1 MSNILRRPMFRRG
14 GAVNSSGQG
23 ITSGLDTPKRG
34 LVDEPGK
41 YSQTLPQSSIDQAI
55 GMYGDVSKAMPFEYE
70 PELSLGDYLRIASRG
85 AEIVG
90 APSEGS
96 GLGGVLATASKP
108 LAKLGMELG
117 TGIDKRQALAKK
129 TYQDR
134 VGAVA
139 KLAGGLEEE
148 KIKANRTFAKKQNL
162 ELFESRMKKRIA
174 SLTEKR
180 DALEK
185 SDPEY
190 LKLDK
195 IIKIEEQNK
204 IDGMNAILTGSK
216 TEQEMKRELLLT
228 FIKNATA
235 QGDTI
240 ESAISSYMKAFPG
253 DEMDSIYSGFTAPVE
268 KETKK
273 PRLENSTGGRVG
285 MYAGGPMTGGTME
298 DEMAEELLQDEA
310 KQLEIL
316 NNKNKKQ
323 QAQPLTY
330 DQLRARLPRSI
341 GDDIVRLLA
350 DNYDAL
356 GDFAS
361 IQTQADV
368 DNFNL
373 KYQVNLV
380 LPQEA

>member
-55 GMYGDVSKAMPFEYE
+55 NMYGDVSKAMPFEYK

-85 AEIVG
+85 MEIVG

-162 ELFESRMKKRIA
+162 ELFESRMNKRIA

-190 LKLDK
+190 LELDK

-204 IDGMNAILTGSK
+204 IDCMNAILTGSK

-268 KETKK
+268 KEKKK
-273 PRLENSTGGRVG
+273 PKLATGGRVG
-285 MYAGGPMTGGTME
+285 MFAGGPMTGGTME
-298 DEMAEELLQDEA
+298 DEMVEEALQDEA
-310 KQLEIL
+310 KQLETL
-316 NNKNKKQ
+316 NKKNQKQ

-330 DQLRARLPRSI
+330 DQLRTRLPRSI

>member
-41 YSQTLPQSSIDQAI
+41 YSQPSSIDQAI
-55 GMYGDVSKAMPFEYE
+55 SMYSDTAKAMPFDFK
-70 PELSLGDYLRIASRG
+70 PELSFGDYLRIASRG

-117 TGIDKRQALAKK
+117 TGMDKRQALAKK

-134 VGAVA
+134 VSAVA

-162 ELFESRMKKRIA
+162 ELFESKMNERIA

-180 DALEK
+180 DSYDEG
-185 SDPEY
+185 SEEY
-190 LKLDK
+190 LKLDRV
-195 IIKIEEQNK
+195 IRAETQNRN
-204 IDGMNAILTGSK
+204 DGMQAILTGSK
-216 TEQEMKRELLLT
+216 TQQEQKRELFNI
-228 FIKNATA
+228 FIKNAD
-235 QGDTI
+235 GDI
-240 ESAISSYMKAFPG
+240 DAAIASFMSVFPNA
-253 DEMDSIYSGFTAPVE
+253 EMDSIYSGFTAPVE
-268 KETKK
+268 GEKKK
-273 PRLENSTGGRVG
+273 PKLATGGRVG
-285 MYAGGPMTGGTME
+285 MFAGGPMTGGTME
-298 DEMAEELLQDEA
+298 DEMVEEALQDEA
-310 KQLEIL
+310 KQLETL
-316 NNKNKKQ
+316 NKKNQKQ

-330 DQLRARLPRSI
+330 DQLRTRLPRSI

>member
-14 GAVNSSGQG
+14 GAVESKGQG

-85 AEIVG
+85 MEIVG

-162 ELFESRMKKRIA
+162 ELFESKMNERIA

-180 DALEK
+180 DSYDEG
-185 SDPEY
+185 SEEY
-190 LKLDK
+190 LKLDRV
-195 IIKIEEQNK
+195 IRAEIQNRN
-204 IDGMNAILTGSK
+204 DGMQAILTGSK
-216 TEQEMKRELLLT
+216 TQQEQKRELFNI
-228 FIKNATA
+228 FIKNAD
-235 QGDTI
+235 GDI
-240 ESAISSYMKAFPG
+240 DAAIASFMSVFPNA
-253 DEMDSIYSGFTAPVE
+253 EMDSIYSGFTAPVE
-268 KETKK
+268 GEKKK
-273 PRLENSTGGRVG
+273 PKLATGGRVG
-285 MYAGGPMTGGTME
+285 MFAGGPMTGGTME
-298 DEMAEELLQDEA
+298 DEMVEEALQDEA
-310 KQLEIL
+310 KQLETL
-316 NNKNKKQ
+316 NKKNQKQ

-330 DQLRARLPRSI
+330 DQLRTRLPRSI

>member
-134 VGAVA
+134 VSAVA

-162 ELFESRMKKRIA
+162 ELFESKMNERIA

-180 DALEK
+180 DSYDEG
-185 SDPEY
+185 SEEY
-190 LKLDK
+190 LKFDK
-195 IIKIEEQNK
+195 LIKIETQNRN
-204 IDGMNAILTGSK
+204 DGMTSILTGSK
-216 TEQEMKRELLLT
+216 TQQEQKRELFNI
-228 FIKNATA
+228 FIKNAD
-235 QGDTI
+235 GDI
-240 ESAISSYMKAFPG
+240 DAAIASFMSVFPNA
-253 DEMDSIYSGFTAPVE
+253 EMDSIYSGFTAPVE
-268 KETKK
+268 GEKKK
-273 PRLENSTGGRVG
+273 PKLATGGRVG
-285 MYAGGPMTGGTME
+285 MFAGGPMTGGTME
-298 DEMAEELLQDEA
+298 DEMTEELLQDEA
-310 KQLEIL
+310 KQLETL
-316 NNKNKKQ
+316 NKKNQKQ

-330 DQLRARLPRSI
+330 DQLRTRLPRSI

>member
-41 YSQTLPQSSIDQAI
+41 YSQPSSIDQAI
-55 GMYGDVSKAMPFEYE
+55 SMYGDVSKAMPFEYE

-139 KLAGGLEEE
+139 KLAGSLEEE

-162 ELFESRMKKRIA
+162 ELFESKMNERIA

-180 DALEK
+180 DKLDEG
-185 SDPEY
+185 SEEY
-190 LKLDK
+190 LKLDRV
-195 IIKIEEQNK
+195 IRAEIQNRN
-204 IDGMNAILTGSK
+204 DGMQAILTGSK
-216 TEQEMKRELLLT
+216 TQQEQKRELFNI
-228 FIKNATA
+228 FISLD
-235 QGDTI
+235 GG
-240 ESAISSYMKAFPG
+240 SS
-253 DEMDSIYSGFTAPVE
+253 S
-268 KETKK
+268 
-273 PRLENSTGGRVG
+273 
-285 MYAGGPMTGGTME
+285 
-298 DEMAEELLQDEA
+298 
-310 KQLEIL
+310 
-316 NNKNKKQ
+316 
-323 QAQPLTY
+323 
-330 DQLRARLPRSI
+330 
-341 GDDIVRLLA
+341 
-350 DNYDAL
+350 
-356 GDFAS
+356 
-361 IQTQADV
+361 
-368 DNFNL
+368 
-373 KYQVNLV
+373 
-380 LPQEA
+380 

>member
-14 GAVNSSGQG
+14 GAVNSSGTG

-41 YSQTLPQSSIDQAI
+41 YSQPSSIDQAI
-55 GMYGDVSKAMPFEYE
+55 SMYSDTAKAMPFDFK
-70 PELSLGDYLRIASRG
+70 PELSIGDYLKIASRG
-85 AEIVG
+85 AEIIG

-117 TGIDKRQALAKK
+117 TDIDKRQALAKK

-162 ELFESRMKKRIA
+162 ELFENRMDARIA

-204 IDGMNAILTGSK
+204 KDGMDAILTGSK
-216 TEQEMKRELLLT
+216 TEQQMKRELLQI

-235 QGDTI
+235 QGDTV

-273 PRLENSTGGRVG
+273 PKLAQGGRAGYNTG
-285 MYAGGPMTGGTME
+285 MLVEEEQDMVEEEPVKQ
-298 DEMAEELLQDEA
+298 AE
-310 KQLEIL
+310 
-316 NNKNKKQ
+316 KQ
-323 QAQPLTY
+323 QAMPLTY

-356 GDFAS
+356 GDFAA

>member
-41 YSQTLPQSSIDQAI
+41 YSQPSSIDQAI
-55 GMYGDVSKAMPFEYE
+55 SMYGDVSKAMPFDFK
-70 PELSLGDYLRIASRG
+70 PELSMGDYLKIASRG
-85 AEIVG
+85 MEILG

-117 TGIDKRQALAKK
+117 TDIDKRQALAKK

-162 ELFESRMKKRIA
+162 ELFESKMNERIA

-180 DALEK
+180 DSYDEG
-185 SDPEY
+185 SEEY
-190 LKLDK
+190 LKLDRV
-195 IIKIEEQNK
+195 IRAETQNRN
-204 IDGMNAILTGSK
+204 DGMQAILTGSK
-216 TEQEMKRELLLT
+216 TQQEQKRELFNI
-228 FIKNATA
+228 FIKNAD
-235 QGDTI
+235 GDI
-240 ESAISSYMKAFPG
+240 DAAIASFMSVFPNA
-253 DEMDSIYSGFTAPVE
+253 EMDSIYSGFTAPTGEGE
-268 KETKK
+268 KKK
-273 PRLENSTGGRVG
+273 PKLATGGRVG
-285 MYAGGPMTGGTME
+285 MFAGGPMTGGTME
-298 DEMAEELLQDEA
+298 DEMAEEVLQDEA
-310 KQLEIL
+310 KQLETL
-316 NNKNKKQ
+316 NKKNQKQ

-341 GDDIVRLLA
+341 GDDIIRLLA

>member
-14 GAVNSSGQG
+14 GAVNSSGTG

-41 YSQTLPQSSIDQAI
+41 YSQRLNEPSIDQAI
-55 GMYGDVSKAMPFEYE
+55 SMYSDVAKAMPFDYK
-70 PELSLGDYLRIASRG
+70 PELSLGDYLKIASRG

-96 GLGGVLATASKP
+96 GFGGVLATASKP

-139 KLAGGLEEE
+139 KLAGDIERE
-148 KIKANRTFAKKQNL
+148 KIKATKEGVIAQNL
-162 ELFESRMKKRIA
+162 RLFNENQDARIA
-174 SLTEKR
+174 KATQER
-180 DALEK
+180 DQYPKGSEEYIRADNILK
-185 SDPEY
+185 S
-190 LKLDK
+190 
-195 IIKIEEQNK
+195 IEAFK
-204 IDGMNAILTGSK
+204 ADGQTAILTKS
-216 TEQEMKRELLLT
+216 QPQYAEMRKIFLE
-228 FIKNATA
+228 FIKQSDGDIDAAIQSFTRYFPKAEMESIFPGFSIEAVTSGSEQKKKPKIYA
-235 QGDTI
+235 QGGRAGYNTGMLVEEEQDMV
-240 ESAISSYMKAFPG
+240 E
-253 DEMDSIYSGFTAPVE
+253 EEPV
-268 KETKK
+268 KQ
-273 PRLENSTGGRVG
+273 
-285 MYAGGPMTGGTME
+285 
-298 DEMAEELLQDEA
+298 AE
-310 KQLEIL
+310 
-316 NNKNKKQ
+316 KQ
-323 QAQPLTY
+323 QAMPLTY
-330 DQLRARLPRSI
+330 DQLRARLPQSI

-356 GDFAS
+356 GDFAA